1 METNVTTQTPATPDK
16 AAAAPKTT
24 AAPLKLVPPADVFE
38 GEAGFL
44 VLMDLV
50 GVARDGVTLEV
61 EKDVL
66 TVSATRPAGKL
77 PAATFKRS
85 FALPVE
91 VDQEQI
97 QAAHERGVLTLTLPR
112 RASAR
117 PRQIAIKPLVR

>member
-1 METNVTTQTPATPDK
+1 METNVTTQNPTTTDKASAAKATP
-16 AAAAPKTT
+16 
-24 AAPLKLVPPADVFE
+24 APLKLVPPADVLE
-38 GEAGFL
+38 GEAGIL

-61 EKDVL
+61 DKDIL

-91 VDQEQI
+91 VDQERI
-97 QAAHERGVLTLTLPR
+97 QATHERGVLTLTLPR

-117 PRQIAIKPLVR
+117 PRQIAIKR